1 MEFLKKLFAVLDT
14 QMQRPPLYGW
24 FHILFLVLTVVAT
37 VVLCL
42 LYKKGVIKNVRR
54 VVLVTSLIVIALEIY
69 KLLMFGISYEN
80 ELKYEFVWRVFPWQF
95 CSTPMFIGLI
105 AGLTKGKFHNWM
117 CSFLATYAIFAG
129 TVVMLYPSTVF
140 EGTIGINIQTMICHG
155 SMITLGVFLYYTDH
169 VEAKPMTFVKALPT
183 FATCLTIAVVL
194 NEVFH
199 KMGKDANLFYISRH
213 LPGDLPIFK
222 DIQAKVPFAVSL
234 VLYLV
239 VFSLVAFLIL
249 LIAMGIKAISRA
261 IKNAKAKKT
270 A

>member
-54 VVLVTSLIVIALEIY
+54 VVLITSLIVIALEIY

-117 CSFLATYAIFAG
+117 CSFLATFAIFAG
-129 TVVMLYPSTVF
+129 VAVMAFPSTVF

-155 SMITLGVFLYYTDH
+155 SMIVIGVFLYYTNH
-169 VEAKPMTFVKALPT
+169 VEAKPMTLVKAIPT

-194 NEVFH
+194 NEVLY
-199 KMGKDANLFYISRH
+199 KAGKPVNLFYVSPY
-213 LPGDLPIFK
+213 LPGDLPLYK
-222 DIQAKVPFAVSL
+222 DIQAKVPFPVALIIYIVGFTVVSG
-234 VLYLV
+234 
-239 VFSLVAFLIL
+239 LIL

-261 IKNAKAKKT
+261 IKNAKAKK
-270 A
+270 AA